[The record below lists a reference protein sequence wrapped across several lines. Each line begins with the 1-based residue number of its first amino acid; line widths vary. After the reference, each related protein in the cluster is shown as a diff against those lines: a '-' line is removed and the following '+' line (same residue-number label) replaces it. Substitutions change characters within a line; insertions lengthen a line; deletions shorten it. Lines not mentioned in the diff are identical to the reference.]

1 MKQSFPICQYFHT
14 KNRNSVGIMKIEPDD
29 DDVHLDKMAKY
40 MQVELEEMKD
50 KHENPKE
57 LMDFFKLYK
66 RFLRERNVK
75 IDWDN
80 IEHPKGKIVNYDE
93 LTECSEENK
102 VLLNKLAV
110 LKLNGGLGTTMG
122 MVGPKSAIKVKN
134 GKNFIDLV
142 YTQLD
147 ALNKKYGT
155 EVPLIL
161 MNSFNTDERTKKIIK
176 KYSDIKTIKQS
187 VFPRISAENLMPISG
202 EEMWYPPGHGDV
214 FITLINSGMLDE
226 LIAEGKEYLFISNI
240 DNLAA
245 TVDLKILQYFASEDL
260 DFCMELTEKT
270 RADIKGGTLINYNGI
285 LTLLE
290 IAQVPS
296 NKKSEFTSVRKF
308 KVFNTNSIWIR
319 LKALKEIDI
328 DKFDLDIIQ
337 NKKVVNGES
346 VIQLETA
353 MGAAIKNF
361 PSNCGI
367 LVPRTRFLPIKTCS
381 DLFLV
386 ESNVF
391 EEKNGYLSYNPNKL
405 TKSNPTV
412 KLIGKNFSKITEYEE
427 AFESI
432 PDIVDLEILTVVGD
446 VKFGKN
452 VVLKGIVVIMSPD
465 GSSIQIPEGSVLED
479 KVLLGNLSTADV

>member
-1 MKQSFPICQYFHT
+1 MNQ
-14 KNRNSVGIMKIEPDD
+14 NEDKI
-29 DDVHLDKMAKY
+29 HIDKMCKY
-40 MQVELEEMKD
+40 MEAELDELKS
-50 KHENPKE
+50 KHENSSQ
-57 LMDFFKLYK
+57 LTDFMKLYK
-66 RFLRERNVK
+66 RFLTERNVK
-75 IDWDN
+75 IDWNN
-80 IEHPKGKIVNYDE
+80 IEQPKGKIVNYDE

-102 VLLNKLAV
+102 SLLNKLAV

-142 YTQLD
+142 HTQVD
-147 ALNKKYGT
+147 SLNKKYGT
-155 EVPLIL
+155 NVPLIL

-176 KYSDIKTIKQS
+176 KYNDIKTIKQS
-187 VFPRISAENLMPISG
+187 AFPRISAENLMPISG
-202 EEMWYPPGHGDV
+202 DEVWYPPGHGDV
-214 FITLINSGMLDE
+214 FVTLINSGMLDE

-245 TVDLKILQYFASEDL
+245 TVDLKILQYFSEEKL

-308 KVFNTNSIWIR
+308 KVFNTNSIWIK
-319 LKALKEIDI
+319 LKALKEINLDN
-328 DKFDLDIIQ
+328 FELDIIQ
-337 NKKVVNGES
+337 NKKIVNGET

-361 PSNCGI
+361 ACNCGI

-391 EEKNGYLSYNPNKL
+391 EEKNGHLSYNPNKL
-405 TKSNPTV
+405 TKTNPTV
-412 KLIGKNFSKITEYEE
+412 KLVGKNFSKITEYEE

-452 VVLKGIVVIMSPD
+452 VVLKGIIVIMAPE
-465 GSSIQIPEGSVLED
+465 GSSIQIPEGSILED
-479 KVLLGNLSTADV
+479 KVLLGNLSTADF